1 MPPMLFALKRY
12 SLTICP
18 ESMDWLGDSADLG
31 QASVVS
37 ARLSH
42 VSIVSQCV
50 GWELVCLGG
59 LSWEVWLSLINPE
72 G

>member
-1 MPPMLFALKRY
+1 MLFVLKRY

-18 ESMDWLGDSADLG
+18 KSMDWVGDFADLG
-31 QASVVS
+31 QVLVIS

-59 LSWEVWLSLINPE
+59 LSWDVRLSLINPE
-72 G
+72 N